1 MIRRPPRSTRT
12 DTLFPYTTLF
22 RSGLAG
28 AMKSVQDKLQ
38 AEDSGALVRAQERYK
53 GIKEKLGEERE
64 KFEDYMERY
73 EQNLSNTFS
82 AMDTNLASLKDTQTY
97 LEQQITMWNNSDN

>member
-1 MIRRPPRSTRT
+1 M
-12 DTLFPYTTLF
+12 
-22 RSGLAG
+22 SGVCDCDCRLHYFFFF
-28 AMKSVQDKLQ
+28 KQKTVYELRISDWSSDVCSSDL
-38 AEDSGALVRAQERYK
+38 ERYK

-82 AMDTNLASLKDTQTY
+82 AMDTKLASLKATQTY
-97 LEQQITMWNNSDN
+97 LEQQIAMWNNSDN